1 MKQARAAKSS
11 TSADIVIN
19 ITGRAMASDLL
30 LVLVLLLSSIT
41 ECKSRIKTVINGIYS
56 TVAVFVV
63 GMLGNHSL
71 KSQLDAIKGAAM
83 YYTCSSS
90 STGNYYW

>member
-1 MKQARAAKSS
+1 MASSWPVVPPFSLRLPFSCVLTMKQARAAKSS

-41 ECKSRIKTVINGIYS
+41 ECKSRIKTVING
-56 TVAVFVV
+56 
-63 GMLGNHSL
+63 L
-71 KSQLDAIKGAAM
+71 
-83 YYTCSSS
+83 
-90 STGNYYW
+90 